1 MTFTVTDFII
11 LAVVGFFAGRVV
23 YHMIRNR
30 GKSYCERCAYA
41 KKCSIK

>member
-11 LAVVGFFAGRVV
+11 IAVVGFLAGRVI
-23 YHMIRNR
+23 YHMIRNK
-30 GKSYCERCAYA
+30 GKSYCEKCAYA